1 MTYSFS
7 YTTPIQF
14 FLFFL
19 EACKAKVTQK
29 IADYIYQTS
38 KEAKQKLAT

>member
-7 YTTPIQF
+7 YTTPIQS

-19 EACKAKVTQK
+19 EACKAIVTQK